1 MARRESLV
9 KDELVRRR
17 SSFASDLRVDPTE
30 VAAKLAARPT
40 PRKVQYSKPVTSPDS
55 TTSPDSARPPARRE
69 TVVALEWPR
78 RVKRAEDEMNRMRAE
93 LDAAEERAAAAEAR
107 RDKSRRDAAATRR
120 IADEATA
127 TAADRE
133 AEVARAGKRVSA
145 ITFFTRMWL
154 RNANDLHRAIARAW
168 HNWLR
173 HVRWRAL
180 AENFFRRALCARP
193 AAAAF
198 AQWRAAT
205 VERAAALRA
214 KAVSMLVA
222 RANRRYADPF
232 ARWRAATVERAA
244 ALRAKALS
252 QFIGRVT
259 LLARRT
265 TAAAW
270 RTWNADP
277 PRLILFGEMSQ
288 PRRRVPQHFPA
299 AYALCSSEYADVDPW
314 DSMAVVDL

>member
-1 MARRESLV
+1 MCIRDRW
-9 KDELVRRR
+9 R
-17 SSFASDLRVDPTE
+17 
-30 VAAKLAARPT
+30 AA
-40 PRKVQYSKPVTSPDS
+40 
-55 TTSPDSARPPARRE
+55 
-69 TVVALEWPR
+69 TV
-78 RVKRAEDEMNRMRAE
+78 
-93 LDAAEERAAAAEAR
+93 ERAAALRAKAV
-107 RDKSRRDAAATRR
+107 AML
-120 IADEATA
+120 
-127 TAADRE
+127 
-133 AEVARAGKRVSA
+133 VARA
-145 ITFFTRMWL
+145 
-154 RNANDLHRAIARAW
+154 N
-168 HNWLR
+168 
-173 HVRWRAL
+173 
-180 AENFFRRALCARP
+180 RRYADP
-193 AAAAF
+193 F

-205 VERAAALRA
+205 VDRAAALRA